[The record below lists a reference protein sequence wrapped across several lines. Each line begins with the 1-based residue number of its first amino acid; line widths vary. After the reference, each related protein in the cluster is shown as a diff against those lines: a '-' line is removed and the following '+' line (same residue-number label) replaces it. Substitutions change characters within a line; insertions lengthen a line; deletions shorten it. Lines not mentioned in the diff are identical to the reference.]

1 MTDRPE
7 PVRHPDWLVH
17 RYDAVGDAFHYI
29 PAPRHLRSRAVF
41 LTDAEL
47 GAAAKAP
54 MPVARAR
61 ALAEL
66 GANEA
71 EAPLRLIVHSA
82 FCCSTLLARAFD
94 LPGVAHALKEPLVL
108 NDLAGW
114 RRRGGSS
121 REVAAR
127 LDDTVRLL
135 AAPIPAG
142 EALVVKPSNGVNAL
156 VMAMLALRPGARAI
170 LLHAPLPTFLASVAS
185 KGLEGRLWVR
195 ELWTKLA
202 VDSLCDVVVE
212 PADPLR
218 HSDLQIAALGWLV
231 QHRLFGRIAAR
242 FGSRVRTLDSAALL
256 ARPERAVAALAQL
269 FDLPVDAAA
278 IAAGPAFARHSKTGE
293 GFGTGDRSAVHE
305 AARAAHGQE
314 IALVTRWAQAVA
326 AANGIAM
333 DLPRPLL

>member
-1 MTDRPE
+1 MTSRPA
-7 PVRHPDWLVH
+7 PVRDPDWLVH

-29 PAPRHLRSRAVF
+29 PAPRDLRSRAVF

-47 GAAAKAP
+47 GAPAQAP
-54 MPVARAR
+54 VPVARMR
-61 ALAEL
+61 AMA
-66 GANEA
+66 GMAAKEA
-71 EAPLRLIVHSA
+71 DAPLRLIVHSA

-94 LPGVAHALKEPLVL
+94 LPGIAHALKEPVVL

-114 RRRGGSS
+114 RRRGGAP

-127 LDDTVRLL
+127 LDDTLRLL
-135 AAPIPAG
+135 AAPVPAG
-142 EALVVKPSNGVNAL
+142 EALVVKPSNAVNAL
-156 VMAMLALRPGARAI
+156 TMAMLALRPDACAI

-202 VDSLCDVVVE
+202 ADGLTELAVE

-218 HSDLQIAALGWLV
+218 HSDLQIAALGWLA
-231 QHRLFGRIAAR
+231 QHRLFGQIAAR
-242 FGSRVRTLDSAALL
+242 FGGRVRTLDSATLL
-256 ARPERAVAALAQL
+256 AQPERALAAAAEL
-269 FDLPVDAAA
+269 FRLRVDAAA

-293 GFGTGDRSAVHE
+293 GFGAGERTAVHD
-305 AARAAHGQE
+305 AARAAHGPE
-314 IALVTRWAQAVA
+314 IALVTQWAHAVA

-333 DLPRPLL
+333 DLLQPLG